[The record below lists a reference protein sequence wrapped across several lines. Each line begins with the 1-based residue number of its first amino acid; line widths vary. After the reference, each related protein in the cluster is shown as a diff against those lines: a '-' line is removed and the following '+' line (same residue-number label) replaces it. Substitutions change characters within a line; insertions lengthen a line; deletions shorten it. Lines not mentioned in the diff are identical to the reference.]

1 MNSRQKTVVSF
12 ISLLFL
18 LLTCVTTTF
27 AWTINNS
34 NVYLSKI
41 EVEIS
46 TGDGILVSIKPNT
59 GFKSTIS
66 EEEIKESIVIKYLGY
81 KYVDDLLVD
90 KNNNRVDLTSSDVAS
105 YFNQIKL
112 ETTTSLDGVNF
123 KDFNG
128 QSTEPSGGKFVS
140 FDLYFEALENE
151 YENEETDIFFNYSRF
166 NYDETNK
173 LIKQTRLLTDEY
185 DKITTTSDTTKA
197 NYLKADLTTV
207 DLNGDSKVI
216 ASATEGFEIY
226 AANAARFSTTCIEFS
241 EEVTKI
247 YEPNIG
253 LGSYASDLDSSKYK
267 NSNMYL
273 EASYLDKSKS
283 ASFTYLTNINNGLE
297 VERAKVAV
305 SDIPFTYKDFYTY
318 EADHILSI
326 KKGQTKSVNF
336 CVWLEGRDA
345 DCFDAII
352 GSKVRIDLA
361 FTTKSQTMY
370 EKLKTINYHSNDEIF
385 SLSYY
390 DYDKFNVYLPLNG
403 KNAEF
408 YGWYTDES
416 YTTLFDFS
424 SVIDSLNTNF
434 DVYAKWI

>member
-1 MNSRQKTVVSF
+1 MSKKQKFIVSF
-12 ISLLFL
+12 ITLLL
-18 LLTCVTTTF
+18 LILTCVTTTF
-27 AWTINNS
+27 AWTISNS
-34 NVYLSKI
+34 SVYVSRI
-41 EVEIS
+41 DVEIS
-46 TGDGILVSIKPNT
+46 QGDGILISIKPNT
-59 GFKSTIS
+59 GFKSKIS
-66 EEEIKESIVIKYLGY
+66 EDEIKESIVIKYLGY
-81 KYVDDLLVD
+81 KYVDDILVD
-90 KNNNRVDLTSSDVAS
+90 KDNKKVDLTSSDVVS
-105 YFNQIKL
+105 YFSQIKL
-112 ETTTSLDGVNF
+112 ETTTSLDGANF
-123 KDFNG
+123 NDFNG
-128 QSTEPSGGKFVS
+128 SNTDPTDGKYVT
-140 FDLYFEALENE
+140 FDLYFKAIENE
-151 YENEETDIFFNYSRF
+151 SDEDTDIFFNYSRF
-166 NYDETNK
+166 NYDESNT
-173 LIKQTRLLTDEY
+173 LIKQTRLLTLEE
-185 DKITTTSDTTKA
+185 DKITTTKDTTKA
-197 NYLKADLTTV
+197 NYLSADLTTL
-207 DLNGDSKVI
+207 DAQGNPIKISKGY
-216 ASATEGFEIY
+216 EGFDLY
-226 AANAARFSTTCIEFS
+226 SANAARFSTTCIEFS

-326 KKGQTKSVNF
+326 KKGQTKSINF

-403 KNAEF
+403 ENAEF

>member
-27 AWTINNS
+27 AWTISNS

-90 KNNNRVDLTSSDVAS
+90 ENNKRVDLTSEQVTS
-105 YFNQIKL
+105 YFSQIKL
-112 ETTTSLDGVNF
+112 ETSTSLDGVNF

-128 QSTEPSGGKFVS
+128 QSAEASGGKLVS

-151 YENEETDIFFNYSRF
+151 YENEETNIFFNYSRF

-207 DLNGDSKVI
+207 DANGDSKVI
-216 ASATEGFEIY
+216 SSATEGFEIY
-226 AANAARFSTTCIEFS
+226 AANAARFSTTCVEFN

-297 VERAKVAV
+297 VERAKLSV
-305 SDIPFTYKDFYTY
+305 DEIPFTYKDFYTY

-352 GSKVRIDLA
+352 GSSVRIDLA

-370 EKLKTINYHSNDEIF
+370 EKLKTINYHSFDQTF

-403 KNAEF
+403 GNAEF
-408 YGWYTDES
+408 YGWYTDET
-416 YTTLFDFS
+416 YTTLFDFT